1 VVAPGFLKN
10 PEVRRWLKGIEPAWT
25 MLESDSFEE
34 LCDEPSASN
43 QAIRLEPELTETD
56 LSVSAV
62 ARIARILLQ
71 RGIDTGGLKLTAT
84 GNLSRSGVAEMVQM
98 IEWPGLD
105 KAELF
110 QFHKVVNEPDFL
122 PLHFVRIL
130 MQGTKLVR
138 VQRDKLVLTR
148 LGKAILVPARFG
160 ALQALLFH
168 IALWH
173 LNIGYFDRNPIES
186 WPQTHTGIVL
196 WSLSVSA
203 NDWLDRET
211 LTRLCTVPVPG
222 VVESDWDLGSYA
234 MDARILK
241 PLLWF
246 GLLEYRTERSG
257 ANRLEDRRLYRK
269 TALFD
274 RFVKFNVEVERPAI
288 RH

>member
-1 VVAPGFLKN
+1 M
-10 PEVRRWLKGIEPAWT
+10 PAWT
-25 MLESDSFEE
+25 MLDLDSFNS
-34 LCDEPSASN
+34 LHHEPSASN
-43 QAIRLEPELTETD
+43 QAIRLEPNLTETD
-56 LSVSAV
+56 LSGSAV
-62 ARIARILLQ
+62 TRTARILLQ
-71 RGIDTGGLKLTAT
+71 RAADEGGLRLTAT
-84 GNLSRSGVAEMVQM
+84 GNLSRSVVAEMVEM

-105 KAELF
+105 KAELLR
-110 QFHKVVNEPDFL
+110 FHKVVNEPDFL
-122 PLHFVRIL
+122 PLHFVRVL

-138 VQRDKLVLTR
+138 VKRDKLVLTR
-148 LGKAILVPARFG
+148 LGKAMLVPERYG

-196 WSLSVSA
+196 WSLSAAA
-203 NDWLDRET
+203 NDWLARET

-222 VVESDWDLGSYA
+222 VVEADWDLGSYA
-234 MDARILK
+234 MDARVLK

-257 ANRLEDRRLYRK
+257 ASRLEDRRLYRR
-269 TALFD
+269 TALID
-274 RFVKFNVEVERPAI
+274 RFLRFNVQIEQPTM